1 MASRAQQ
8 QVVKRFG
15 PRIKRIGATFFP
27 NGTSTTAMTVAAGTL
42 VTDGGV
48 ANVTRT
54 ATAGTYLVTLDDHYL
69 RVINKNCSVQ
79 HTTAAD
85 LKAQFGD
92 FTMGSGTTPTSFTI
106 RVVAVATPTDITAN
120 ANSSVSFDID
130 FSDSTL
136 R

>member
-1 MASRAQQ
+1 
-8 QVVKRFG
+8 
-15 PRIKRIGATFFP
+15 
-27 NGTSTTAMTVAAGTL
+27 MTVASGRL

-48 ANVTRT
+48 ASVTRDGS
-54 ATAGTYLVTLDDHYL
+54 TAGTYLVTLSAPYL
-69 RVINKNCSVQ
+69 RVLTMRASVR

-85 LKAQFGD
+85 LVAQFGD

-106 RVVAVATPTDITAN
+106 RVLAGATPTDITAN
-120 ANSSVSFDID
+120 ANSSVSFEVV